1 MTLIGKSITEVIK
14 PDLYSLFLIH
24 ANARGSLVEKEED
37 ADTIFSL
44 ERGITPFDLETIA
57 SEFL

>member
-1 MTLIGKSITEVIK
+1 MAQLPCETPT
-14 PDLYSLFLIH
+14 LIH
-24 ANARGSLVEKEED
+24 ANARGSLVKAEDD
-37 ADTIFSL
+37 ADTVFSL